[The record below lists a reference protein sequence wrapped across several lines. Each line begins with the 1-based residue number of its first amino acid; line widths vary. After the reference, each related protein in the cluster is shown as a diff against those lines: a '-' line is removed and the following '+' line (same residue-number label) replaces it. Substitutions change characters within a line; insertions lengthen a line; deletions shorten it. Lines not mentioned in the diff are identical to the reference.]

1 MHRYER
7 PLIAIAVALA
17 ALAGFVDAI
26 AFSAL
31 GFFASFMSGNS
42 TRMGVALSGN
52 ELGNAAIAGALLL
65 AFVAG
70 VIVGTV
76 VARAFAAQRK
86 AAVMGLVTLL
96 LLAAALL
103 AGRIPVQ
110 IDLLIVAAAMGAAN
124 GVFARDG
131 EVSIGVT
138 YITGSLVKLG
148 QKLAAALM
156 GEGGRWDWLPYFAL
170 WTGFVA
176 GAVMGAGA
184 FFAIGLRALWFAA
197 AAASALAI
205 WFLARGRMR
214 PKPD

>member
-42 TRMGVALSGN
+42 TRMGVALSGS

-65 AFVAG
+65 AFLSG
-70 VIVGTV
+70 VIAATV
-76 VARAFAAQRK
+76 TAHAFAARRK
-86 AAVMGLVTLL
+86 VAVMTLVTLL
-96 LLAAALL
+96 LVVAASL
-103 AGRIPVQ
+103 AGQLADQ

-131 EVSIGVT
+131 EVTIGVT
-138 YITGSLVKLG
+138 YMTGSLVKLG
-148 QKLAAALM
+148 QKLAAALI
-156 GEGGRWDWLPYFAL
+156 GEGDRWAWLPYLAL
-170 WTGFVA
+170 WAGFAA

-184 FFAIGLRALWFAA
+184 YLHVGMGALWVAVVAA
-197 AAASALAI
+197 AVLTGVVAWVA
-205 WFLARGRMR
+205 
-214 PKPD
+214 PKAG